1 MKFFINFAAAM
12 SKKWTTRRKNRPHSR
27 TSSRLTKTIMEKHHE
42 EKVTGGNLGSCCS
55 RKSCSSLSSLDA
67 GNVLNHNAD
76 YRNDQPNNNQFHLN
90 NYQLKELK
98 LPKRAPIN
106 LEFRDVRYKVKQ
118 YAVNNLKLKICEFFI
133 HNDWNSF

>member
-1 MKFFINFAAAM
+1 MKE
-12 SKKWTTRRKNRPHSR
+12 KWATRRKNRSHSQH
-27 TSSRLTKTIMEKHHE
+27 SSRLTMTTMEK
-42 EKVTGGNLGSCCS
+42 VATIRSSSTGGNLGSCCS

-98 LPKRAPIN
+98 LPKRAPVN

-118 YAVNNLKLKICEFFI
+118 YSIDNLRLKICEFVVRI
-133 HNDWNSF
+133 